1 MLTVN
6 LAVDV
11 KAAGLQDGAGK
22 ALASNVLYTLGS
34 KWTPVPAEQQ
44 TFSATSSS
52 AAGNATDVAGGALA
66 SAPFTP
72 PAAPEVFTTFLL
84 GSKAYGCEAQPSVD
98 VYASVPL
105 YDLRVSGA
113 DSLLPQLD
121 APEYGPC
128 RPMSGSD
135 QVP

>member
-1 MLTVN
+1 MSRLPGCRTGP
-6 LAVDV
+6 AS
-11 KAAGLQDGAGK
+11 
-22 ALASNVLYTLGS
+22 SNVLYTLGS

-84 GSKAYGCEAQPSVD
+84 GSKAYGCEAQPSV
-98 VYASVPL
+98 VHASVPL
-105 YDLRVSGA
+105 SDLRVSGA

-135 QVP
+135 QSVISGR